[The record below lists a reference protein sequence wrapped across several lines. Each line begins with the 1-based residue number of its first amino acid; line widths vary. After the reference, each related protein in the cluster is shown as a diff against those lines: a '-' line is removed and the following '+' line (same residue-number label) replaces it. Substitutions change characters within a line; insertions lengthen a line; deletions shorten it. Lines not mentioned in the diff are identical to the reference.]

1 MNNGHGKKTAK
12 EYFQGRNKNAWLGA
26 CFGAS
31 LLLSAT
37 VTEAAMVRFDPS
49 SLTVNLG
56 NVFSMDIIA
65 EGFTTTTEGGG
76 LNLSFDQSIVNVNS
90 VSLDA
95 TVWEFFTTTG
105 IVNNGTGTVSDMI
118 FASFAGRTGNFDIGT
133 VFFTAIGPGTSNLGL
148 TSSLLN
154 PFAGGGEVIP
164 VTFTNG
170 SVSVVPL
177 PAALWFL
184 LSGMGTLW
192 LAAKRRVAS

>member
-1 MNNGHGKKTAK
+1 MCKLNRKKTAK
-12 EYFQGRNKNAWLGA
+12 ECFQGLNKNAWLGA

-37 VTEAAMVRFDPS
+37 VTEAATVRFEPS
-49 SLTVNLG
+49 TLSVNLG
-56 NVFSMDIIA
+56 SVFSMDIIA
-65 EGFTTTTEGGG
+65 EDFTTTTEGGG

-90 VSLDA
+90 VALDA
-95 TVWEFFTTTG
+95 SVWEFFT
-105 IVNNGTGTVSDMI
+105 NTGTINNRTGMVSDMI

-133 VFFTAIGPGTSNLGL
+133 VFFTAIGPGTSNLEL

-154 PFAGGGEVIP
+154 PFAGGGDAIP
-164 VTFTNG
+164 VTLTDG

-192 LAAKRRVAS
+192 LATKRRVLS

>member
-1 MNNGHGKKTAK
+1 MNNVHSKKTAK
-12 EYFQGRNKNAWLGA
+12 ECFQGPSKNAWVGA

-31 LLLSAT
+31 VLLSAT
-37 VTEAAMVRFDPS
+37 ATEAATVRFDPS

-56 NVFSMDIIA
+56 NIFSMDIIA
-65 EGFTTTTEGGG
+65 EDFTTTTEGGG
-76 LNLSFDQSIVNVNS
+76 LSLSFDESIVNVNS
-90 VSLDA
+90 VALD
-95 TVWEFFTTTG
+95 TSVWEFFTDPGT
-105 IVNNGTGTVSDMI
+105 INNGTGLVSDMI

-164 VTFTNG
+164 VTLTDG